1 MGGLRFLSIN
11 LSTLDADKYR
21 DDRGGDHLR
30 LVLRNLDY
38 ARDKAVAEQMDIVV
52 LGTGDQRHQD
62 DFAEIGRRFADSRFN
77 VKHFVV
83 NDRAGY
89 LDIGLRVD
97 DRRRQLRGCDHMG
110 SRPLQHLHINPRGLC
125 ILCCQ
130 DYSESVV
137 VGDLTQASVAE
148 VLAGPELARLRRQVY
163 GLEAAPAG
171 FICHSCKFALTES
184 PG

>member
-1 MGGLRFLSIN
+1 
-11 LSTLDADKYR
+11 
-21 DDRGGDHLR
+21 
-30 LVLRNLDY
+30 
-38 ARDKAVAEQMDIVV
+38 
-52 LGTGDQRHQD
+52 
-62 DFAEIGRRFADSRFN
+62 
-77 VKHFVV
+77 
-83 NDRAGY
+83 
-89 LDIGLRVD
+89 
-97 DRRRQLRGCDHMG
+97 MG

-148 VLAGPELARLRRQVY
+148 VLAGPEMARLRRQVY